1 MAANP
6 KPSHWGSYY
15 MKNSPV
21 ASRPMWLIR
30 HAMTLLTIGIVVVY
44 ALFIQWIWGWQ
55 SIFTLWDG
63 AGWGTAALA
72 IALLLLTYVLRTW
85 RIYDYFP
92 KETGGRFGVL
102 LRLVQV
108 HNLLNIMLPFRTG
121 EASFPLLMKREFD
134 LPLARTTAALFV
146 MRLFDLHALL
156 AAAGTGLA
164 LQHGHLW
171 AWALWLVFLVA
182 PAIAFATRRS
192 AIRLARKALPGKL
205 TKLMDEVEL
214 GLPADAGAFARA
226 WGATLVNWFTK
237 VAVLA
242 WVLGLL
248 GDLSIAASFGGSS
261 AASFPPSCRSMR
273 RAVSAPIRP
282 ASRQRARLRRGHR
295 RTGPLRARPGGRQ
308 HALAGD
314 HLLADRHSP
323 VASGGEGEG
332 WGVRWRLRAAQA
344 SSSPRCSAI
353 GRKSLSR
360 CSN

>member
-1 MAANP
+1 
-6 KPSHWGSYY
+6 

-21 ASRPMWLIR
+21 ATRPMWLIR
-30 HAMTLLTIGIVVVY
+30 HAMTLLTLAIVVIY
-44 ALFIQWIWGWQ
+44 ALFIQWIWGWE
-55 SIFTLWDG
+55 SVFALWDS

-72 IALLLLTYVLRTW
+72 ITLLLLTYVLRTW

-121 EASFPLLMKREFD
+121 EASFPLLMKREFG

-164 LQHGHLW
+164 LQHGHVW
-171 AWALWLVFLVA
+171 VWALWFLFLIA
-182 PAIAFATRRS
+182 PAIIFAVRHS
-192 AIRLARKALPGKL
+192 AIRLARKALPARLG
-205 TKLMDEVEL
+205 KLMDEVEL
-214 GLPADAGAFARA
+214 GLPADTAAFARA

-248 GDLSIAASFGGSS
+248 GDLSLAASFGGSLGGELS
-261 AASFPPSCRSMR
+261 S
-273 RAVSAPIRP
+273 VLPIH
-282 ASRQRARLRRGHR
+282 A
-295 RTGPLRARPGGRQ
+295 PGGVGTYPAGITAG
-308 HALAGD
+308 ALAFGAATGEQALSELGQAAVNT
-314 HLLADRHSP
+314 HLLVIVSSLLGTALSLL
-323 VASGGEGEG
+323 ASGKKREG
-332 WGVRWRLRAAQA
+332 
-344 SSSPRCSAI
+344 
-353 GRKSLSR
+353 
-360 CSN
+360 